1 MSRRRGSGER
11 GAPSTALSLRERA
24 MLHRRAAEV
33 LAMIAN
39 IEETLRCFNADWFA
53 RVSAEDQQGALEDLR
68 RVEDGGFILEAEL
81 ALSPMPG
88 GAR

>member
-1 MSRRRGSGER
+1 MKGGRQKAEGGMQK
-11 GAPSTALSLRERA
+11 ALTTRQRA
-24 MLHRRAAEV
+24 RLHRRAAEV
-33 LAMIAN
+33 LAMMAN

-53 RVSAEDQQGALEDLR
+53 RVSKEDQQGALQDLM
-68 RVEDGGFILEAEL
+68 RVEDGSFIFEAEL

>member
-1 MSRRRGSGER
+1 MSGEQGAR
-11 GAPSTALSLRERA
+11 KQGAPSTALTLRERA

-33 LAMIAN
+33 LSMIAN

-53 RVSAEDQQGALEDLR
+53 RVSAEDQQGALQDLR
-68 RVEDGGFILEAEL
+68 RVEDGSFIFEAEL

-88 GAR
+88 GVR